1 MYACISCGY
10 NPSVI
15 VMDLHKKGVFNMP
28 GELDKMLFHKM
39 YSLNAFTIAPF
50 SKLLSSQQYYNYNGV
65 KILDFFLFDFFF
77 GAACSHDLFFSCWHQ
92 HHIYLFLPVSDI
104 ESPPDNYDGHVDIE
118 QFWDAV
124 TREMLSR
131 GLIPCK
137 SWTKSNQLLRI
148 TMFCLCLRLCEI
160 IF

>member
-1 MYACISCGY
+1 MHFSPFFQTHTAVSRLLDTFEATEKISFPNKDRVLQAYLHFEALTDHEYMYACISCGY

-65 KILDFFLFDFFF
+65 KILDFFLFDFSF
-77 GAACSHDLFFSCWHQ
+77 GAACSHDLFFSC
-92 HHIYLFLPVSDI
+92 
-104 ESPPDNYDGHVDIE
+104 
-118 QFWDAV
+118 
-124 TREMLSR
+124 
-131 GLIPCK
+131 
-137 SWTKSNQLLRI
+137 
-148 TMFCLCLRLCEI
+148 
-160 IF
+160 